1 VCCRAAIRGHTHRD
15 GVRFADGREVLLQS
29 INEVRGRLRRWQ
41 RTIKVAC
48 SIAES
53 LDVRK

>member
-1 VCCRAAIRGHTHRD
+1 VCCRAAIRGTHRD
-15 GVRFADGREVLLQS
+15 GVRFADGRKVLLQS

-53 LDVRK
+53 LDVGK